1 MENQKINFKVRTD
14 LAYDSVESYQSK
26 EINGLIETRE
36 VIDGVEITKHEVK
49 EVARDLLNKAPGL
62 YYTIDL
68 NNVNYHDHNV
78 SKMLENIVAGVLLE
92 LIENRNLKGKK
103 ALIVGLGN
111 DNITPDAIG
120 PYVIDN
126 IIVTRHLDLNEE
138 LHDGY
143 SVVSALSPG
152 VMGTTGIE
160 TYDIIEAVR
169 NKINVDYIIVVDA
182 LASSS
187 ISRVNRTIQIT
198 DTGIQPGSGV
208 GNKRKEISFNT
219 MRIPVFAVGIPTVVD
234 AVTIASN
241 TLEYVIKHLNL
252 EYNNEIPRLS
262 KLSPGNNDIK
272 YEELEEPHNE
282 IKKQFFGQIGLL
294 NESELRHLFEE
305 VLTPSGC
312 NLMVTSKDID
322 AEVEDLSK
330 IVAWGINKAL
340 HENIMEDSVW
350 KKFLYW

>member
-1 MENQKINFKVRTD
+1 MENQKINFSLRTD
-14 LAYDSVESYQSK
+14 LAYDSVCEYNSK
-26 EINGLIETRE
+26 VINGLIETKASFE
-36 VIDGVEITKHEVK
+36 GIEIIKHIVK
-49 EVARDLLNKAPGL
+49 EPAREILNKAVGT

-68 NNVNYHDHNV
+68 SNHNYHSHIV
-78 SKMLENIVAGVLLE
+78 SKNIENSVAEVLKE
-92 LIENRNLKGKK
+92 LIESRNLRGKK

-111 DNITPDAIG
+111 VNITPDAIG
-120 PYVIDN
+120 PFVVDN
-126 IIVTRHLDLNEE
+126 IVVTRHLDLNDE
-138 LHDGY
+138 LSEGY

-169 NKINVDYIIVVDA
+169 NKIDVDYIIVVDA

-187 ISRVNRTIQIT
+187 IARLNKTIQIT

-234 AVTIASN
+234 AACIASN
-241 TLEYVIKHLNL
+241 TIDYVLKYLHL
-252 EYNNEIPRLS
+252 EYNDQVPKVN
-262 KLSPGNNDIK
+262 KLSPSGLNIEFDK
-272 YEELEEPHNE
+272 LEEPDSNLKEHFLG
-282 IKKQFFGQIGLL
+282 KIGLL
-294 NESELRHLFEE
+294 SLEEQKNLFQE
-305 VLTPSGC
+305 VLTPNGY

-330 IVAWGINKAL
+330 IVAWGINKAI
-340 HENIMEDSVW
+340 HENLYGDS
-350 KKFLYW
+350 K

>member
-14 LAYDSVESYQSK
+14 LAYDSVENYQSK
-26 EINGLIETRE
+26 KINGLIESIE
-36 VIDGVEITKHEVK
+36 HIDGISVTKHIVQEQAM
-49 EVARDLLNKAPGL
+49 EILNKKTGI

-68 NNVNYHDHNV
+68 NNQNYHDQKV
-78 SKMLENIVAGVLLE
+78 SKNIEDIVAKVLLE
-92 LIENRNLKGKK
+92 LIESKNLKNKK

-120 PYVIDN
+120 PYVVDN
-126 IIVTRHLDLNEE
+126 IVVTRHLVINEE
-138 LHDGY
+138 LHEGY
-143 SVVSALSPG
+143 SNVAAISPG

-160 TYDIIEAVR
+160 TYDVVEAIR
-169 NKINVDYIIVVDA
+169 NKINIDYIIVVDA

-187 ISRVNRTIQIT
+187 IARVNKTIQIT

-234 AVTIASN
+234 AVTIAAN
-241 TLEYVIKHLNL
+241 IIEYVIKHLNL
-252 EYNNEIPRLS
+252 EYNDMIPNVN
-262 KLSPGNNDIK
+262 KLSLGRVSINYD
-272 YEELEEPHNE
+272 EVEDANE
-282 IKKQFFGQIGLL
+282 KFKESFLGKIGLL
-294 NESELRHLFEE
+294 NDVELKNLFLE
-305 VLTPSGC
+305 VLSPNGY

-322 AEVEDLSK
+322 LEVEDLSK

-340 HENIMEDSVW
+340 HENVMRSE
-350 KKFLYW
+350 L